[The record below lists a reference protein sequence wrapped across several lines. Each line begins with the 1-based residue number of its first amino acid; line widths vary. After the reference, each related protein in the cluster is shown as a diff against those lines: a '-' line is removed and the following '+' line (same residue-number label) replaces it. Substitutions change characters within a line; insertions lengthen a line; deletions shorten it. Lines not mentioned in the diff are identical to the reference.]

1 MAHGASFIQLIV
13 IMSGIHTVNLASLD
27 LNLLV
32 ALDALVSEAHVG
44 RAARKV
50 GLSQPA
56 MSHALA
62 RLRGLLSDPLLV
74 RTGSRMQLTPR
85 AQMLRAPLA
94 QALEQVR
101 GLFVADRFDPATSER
116 RFALMMPDLVAD
128 LVLPPLMR
136 RVGAQAP
143 GVRLDLV
150 PFRAPAAMSEE
161 FARGI
166 DLILACLPDAFAGF
180 HRHRLYA
187 DRDVLAVRRG
197 HPAATRLMKL
207 AVFLAARHVAV
218 ACDGAR
224 EDMID
229 AWLRRSGITRR
240 IALTVP
246 SYLQALRMA
255 AQTDLVAFVPSR
267 LVGALSEPLRVVAV
281 APPLDP
287 GTDEQFMFHPTRAQ
301 VDPASAWLRQQ
312 VIAVATELDRV
323 KTRIARAAIPP
334 QSVPI

>member
-1 MAHGASFIQLIV
+1 M
-13 IMSGIHTVNLASLD
+13 NLSSLD

-32 ALDALVSEAHVG
+32 ALDALVTETHVG

-62 RLRGLLSDPLLV
+62 RLRALMNDPLLV
-74 RTGSRMQLTPR
+74 RSGVRMQLTPR
-85 AQMLRAPLA
+85 AQMLRAPLG

-101 GLFVADRFDPATSER
+101 SLFVADRFDPATSER

-128 LVLPPLMR
+128 LVMPPLMR
-136 RVGAQAP
+136 RVGTRAG

-166 DLILACLPDAFAGF
+166 DLILACLPDVFASF
-180 HRHRLYA
+180 HRQRLYA

-197 HPAATRLMKL
+197 HPAATRLAKL
-207 AVFLAARHVAV
+207 PVFLAARHVAV

-229 AWLRRSGITRR
+229 AWLRRSGIARR

-267 LVGALSEPLRVVAV
+267 LIAALSEPLRIVAV

-287 GTDEQFMFHPTRAQ
+287 GTDEQFMFHPARAQ
-301 VDPASAWLRQQ
+301 ADPASAWLRQQ
-312 VIAVATELDRV
+312 VIAVAKELDRV
-323 KTRIARAAIPP
+323 KTRTARAPVPP

>member
-1 MAHGASFIQLIV
+1 M
-13 IMSGIHTVNLASLD
+13 NLAALD

-32 ALDALVSEAHVG
+32 ALEALVSETHVG

-56 MSHALA
+56 MSHALG
-62 RLRGLLSDPLLV
+62 RLRALMSDPLLV
-74 RTGSRMQLTPR
+74 RSGTRMQLTPR
-85 AQMLRAPLA
+85 AQTLRAPLA

-101 GLFVADRFDPATSER
+101 GLFVADRFDAPTSVR

-128 LVLPPLMR
+128 LVMPPLMR
-136 RVGAQAP
+136 RLGREAP

-180 HRHRLYA
+180 HRQRLYA

-197 HPAATRLMKL
+197 HPAAARLTKL
-207 AVFLAARHVAV
+207 PAFLAARHVAV

-229 AWLRRSGITRR
+229 AWLRRSGVTRR

-267 LVGALSEPLRVVAV
+267 LVAALSGPLRIVAV

-301 VDPASAWLRQQ
+301 VDPASVWLRQQ
-312 VIAVATELDRV
+312 MVAVAKKLDPV
-323 KTRIARAAIPP
+323 KARTARAAIPP

>member
-1 MAHGASFIQLIV
+1 M
-13 IMSGIHTVNLASLD
+13 NLASLD

-32 ALDALVSEAHVG
+32 ALEALVSETHVG

-56 MSHALA
+56 MSHALG
-62 RLRGLLSDPLLV
+62 RLRALMSDPLLV
-74 RTGSRMQLTPR
+74 RSGTRMQLTPR
-85 AQMLRAPLA
+85 AQTLRAPLA

-101 GLFVADRFDPATSER
+101 GLFVADRFDAPTSQR

-128 LVLPPLMR
+128 LVMPPLMR
-136 RVGAQAP
+136 RLGREAP

-166 DLILACLPDAFAGF
+166 DLVLACLPDAFAGF
-180 HRHRLYA
+180 DRQRLYA

-197 HPAATRLMKL
+197 HPAAARLTKL
-207 AVFLAARHVAV
+207 PVFLAARHVAV

-267 LVGALSEPLRVVAV
+267 LVAALSGPLRIVAV

-287 GTDEQFMFHPTRAQ
+287 GMDEQFMFHPTRAQ
-301 VDPASAWLRQQ
+301 VDPGSVWLRRQ
-312 VIAVATELDRV
+312 VVAMANELDPV
-323 KTRIARAAIPP
+323 KTRTVRAAVPP